1 MYQNV
6 QPHRIHAMA
15 VDDLHVLHV
24 EECGTP
30 SGIPALFLHGGPGAG
45 ISDYQRGLFDPRRYR
60 TILFDQRGA
69 GRSRPLGE
77 LRRNTTGH
85 LLLDIEHIR
94 ERLGIGQW
102 LVVGGSW
109 GSTLALAYAQM
120 HPNRVSGL
128 ILRGVFLGRP
138 EDIVWFNERAGGARW
153 IFPELWEKYEAHIPE
168 AERGDLVGAYWRR
181 LADPDSAVRLAAAQA
196 WSDWDSSCTR
206 LAHDPAARASGPSE
220 AMLASAILQAHYF
233 RHRLFLEPN
242 QLLRDIGRLDRVP
255 GVIIQGRYDIVCPPR
270 IAFELARQWPGA
282 RLRFALAGHSAM
294 EAETLAALVE
304 ETDTWAA
311 QAGRQRQP

>member
-6 QPHRIHAMA
+6 QPHRIHAIA

-45 ISDYQRGLFDPRRYR
+45 LSDFQRGLFDPRRYR

-85 LLLDIEHIR
+85 LLLDIERIR
-94 ERLGIGQW
+94 EQLGIGQW
-102 LVVGGSW
+102 LVMGGSW
-109 GSTLALAYAQM
+109 GSTLALAYAQK
-120 HPNRVSGL
+120 HPERVSGL

-138 EDIVWFNERAGGARW
+138 EDIAWFNAPAGGARW
-153 IFPELWEKYEAHIPE
+153 IFPELWEKYEGHIPE
-168 AERGDLVGAYWRR
+168 AERGDLVEAYWRR
-181 LADPDSAVRLAAAQA
+181 LADPDPVVRLAAAQA
-196 WSDWDSSCTR
+196 WSDWDGGCTR
-206 LAHDPAARASGPSE
+206 LAHDPTARASGPSE
-220 AMLASAILQAHYF
+220 AMFASAILQAHYF
-233 RHRLFLEPN
+233 RHRLFLETN
-242 QLLRDIGRLDRVP
+242 QLLRDVGRLDRVP

-270 IAFELARQWPGA
+270 IAFELARRWPLA
-282 RLRFALAGHSAM
+282 RLRFVLAGHSAM

-304 ETDTWAA
+304 ETDAWAVR
-311 QAGRQRQP
+311 AGRHRSP